1 MAPRKIPVPGRK
13 RGRPKLPPE
22 QKVQAPPPTPIK
34 QGDKTHGFTV
44 SKRTGELLE
53 PLIDAVEHHLLW
65 GTPRFK
71 MVAELAP
78 KYDVAA
84 MTIDRAIREVK
95 DRWIKASEIGRQERV
110 AKKLRQLEKITEKAF
125 QVGELRDAR
134 GAIMDGA
141 KFTGDL
147 APELHLFLGGDR
159 SPQELLDEAKEL
171 QRLAELSL
179 AGKKKPEEW

>member
-1 MAPRKIPVPGRK
+1 MAPRKKPLPGRK
-13 RGRPKLPPE
+13 RGRPPVPPE
-22 QKVQAPPPTPIK
+22 LQKKKPPPTPVR

-44 SKRTGELLE
+44 SKKTGELLE
-53 PLIDAVEHHLLW
+53 PMIDAVEHHLLW
-65 GTPRFK
+65 GTPRNQL
-71 MVAELAP
+71 VAELAP
-78 KYDVAA
+78 KYDVAD

-95 DRWIKASEIGRQERV
+95 DRWIKASELGRQERV
-110 AKKLRQLEKITEKAF
+110 AKKLRQLERITEKAF

-171 QRLAELSL
+171 ARLAELSL
-179 AGKKKPEEW
+179 QGKKKPEEW